1 MKQIIKLSFSVFI
14 LSLLI
19 IFGCGNKNKET
30 KTDKKEGAD
39 WWTPEMEEKRIYK
52 ENLKLMITKKIQ
64 YQIDLLENY
73 IKQSKKAK
81 KEKENNEGRI
91 MAYQISISSLKELLQ
106 NILKEIK

>member
-1 MKQIIKLSFSVFI
+1 MK
-14 LSLLI
+14 
-19 IFGCGNKNKET
+19 N
-30 KTDKKEGAD
+30 
-39 WWTPEMEEKRIYK
+39 
-52 ENLKLMITKKIQ
+52 KKIQ